1 MTTPRADRPWQK
13 FGIALAVTPIVV
25 VVASL
30 TTRPEHGFAFT
41 PRWSAVFAFWLLL
54 VLTLVFDWVIRHNNG
69 TAQELSVKSEMA
81 VANTERS
88 VAIKRAE
95 EARKEGV
102 DPVNDESAREAGKLA
117 INAEFAASAAIV
129 LTRRQGLKSL
139 LVGQDGRAS
148 TSKIQAALWTYA
160 ILFTFIYVMA
170 IGKAPIR
177 GSETPQ
183 LVAFKN
189 ALGQLLSKGIELEY
203 IVMLGLPVGAA
214 LAAKAITS
222 GKVANKELLK
232 PPAKKMGVASGLA
245 ESVST
250 DNGHA
255 DLLDFQYLAFN
266 LITLAYFFITFAN
279 EGARNPS
286 EGLPVIPPT
295 LLVLSGV
302 STSLYVAKKQLETGL
317 APTITSVTPMKVILG
332 VDKQMLIN
340 GSGFLGEN
348 RHQGPMNQVLLD
360 GRPLVP
366 IGPWN
371 NTSVT
376 VSLPAGDAEELRQLG
391 WTDRNDAQLTVQ
403 DDQGRNSQPVT
414 VEIGFATSEHS
425 MGSNVTAS
433 RATTSRRSSAAKIS
447 TSGDAGV
454 RLPSNNSRSRRSGS
468 TSRGAGAS

>member
-1 MTTPRADRPWQK
+1 MTAARADRPWQR
-13 FGIALAVTPIVV
+13 FGIVLAVVPIVV
-25 VVASL
+25 IVASL
-30 TTRPEHGFAFT
+30 AIRPERGFAFT
-41 PRWSAVFAFWLLL
+41 ARWSAIFSFWLLL
-54 VLTLVFDWVIRHNNG
+54 VLTLVFDWVIRYNNG
-69 TAQELSVKSEMA
+69 TARQFYARSEMA

-95 EARKEGV
+95 EARKERV
-102 DPVNDESAREAGKLA
+102 DPVDDMSAREAGKLA
-117 INAEFAASAAIV
+117 ISAELAASSANV

-160 ILFTFIYVMA
+160 ILFTFIYVMVL
-170 IGKAPIR
+170 GKAPIR
-177 GSETPQ
+177 RSETPQ

-189 ALGQLLSKGIELEY
+189 ALKQLLGSGIDLEY

-232 PPAKKMGVASGLA
+232 PPVKKRGVVRGVA
-245 ESVST
+245 ESVSA
-250 DNGHA
+250 DNGQA

-266 LITLAYFFITFAN
+266 LVTVAYFFITFAN
-279 EGARNPS
+279 EGAQNPT

-295 LLVLSGV
+295 LLILSGV

-332 VDKQMLIN
+332 VDKRMLIS

-348 RHQGPMNQVLLD
+348 RSQGPMNQVLLD
-360 GRPLVP
+360 GRPLVS
-366 IGPWN
+366 IGSWN

-376 VSLPAGDAEELRQLG
+376 VALPAGDAEELRQLG
-391 WTDRNDAQLTVQ
+391 WIDRNDAQLTVQ

-414 VEIGFATSEHS
+414 VEIGFVTSEQS
-425 MGSNVTAS
+425 IGSNVTTS

-447 TSGDAGV
+447 TSGDAVV
-454 RLPSNNSRSRRSGS
+454 RSPSNNSRSRRGGS
-468 TSRGAGAS
+468 TSRGAGAK